1 MLEVGNHML
10 KCGSPLL
17 VVKQAIVYNFSETLI
32 TLAGHLEGL
41 LVISNHASNLRNR
54 PAFEGDVE
62 RQHLPEDD
70 SKRIHIGSRS
80 IFFTSQN
87 FWCHPMRC
95 TNFAMIV
102 GIKLLLVS

>member
-1 MLEVGNHML
+1 MLEIGDHVF
-10 KCGSPLL
+10 KCGPPVL
-17 VVKQAIVYNFSETLI
+17 VVKQAIVHNFSETLI
-32 TLAGHLEGL
+32 TLTGHLEGL
-41 LVISNHASNLRNR
+41 LVISNHACNLRNR

-87 FWCHPMRC
+87 FRRHPMGC